1 MHYHL
6 PQRNS
11 MTVPRVDAKDYA
23 LAVDGYGINAGRE
36 ALERIGDI
44 TACSGSCNC
53 PGMCGPMVTFVLDKN
68 KDWEQRLGHRQH
80 QARFWSD
87 RELSA
92 RQNIP
97 DSSPAWTKLW
107 WPYRRQQ
114 ERVSA
119 TVSQLPVHA
128 EPKARRKKHAK
139 K

>member
-11 MTVPRVDAKDYA
+11 MTVPRVDAYA
-23 LAVDGYGINAGRE
+23 LAVDGYGINAGQE
-36 ALERIGDI
+36 ALKRIGDI
-44 TACSGSCNC
+44 TTCSGSCNC
-53 PGMCGPMVTFVLDKN
+53 SGMCGPMVTFVLDKN
-68 KDWEQRLGHRQH
+68 EDWEQRLGHRQH
-80 QARFWSD
+80 QARCWSD

-97 DSSPAWTKLW
+97 DSSPAWTKPW